1 MTPEASGHDL
11 SEWLEELEASHRR
24 LQALADPLDEG
35 AVEKPSYCDEWSIA
49 DVLSHLGSGA
59 EIFRA
64 VLDAACAG
72 RPAPGREVFEEV
84 WGRWDAKSPAEKARQ
99 WEPADAG
106 LLEALHSLSGDL
118 RHDLRF
124 TLGPMEVDA
133 AGLARLRLSE
143 HAVHT
148 WDVAVAL
155 EPSARIPGSAVGLL
169 VDGLGAIAGRAGR
182 TDGSH
187 RSWLLR
193 TTEPARDVALLDTD
207 RLALRVD
214 PVTRAEAGKVDLE
227 LPAEELVRLVYG
239 RLDDAHRGSLP
250 VEQESVL
257 HHLQRLFP
265 GF

>member
-1 MTPEASGHDL
+1 VTPEAAGHDL

-24 LQALADPLDEG
+24 LQALADPLDER

-49 DVLSHLGSGA
+49 DVLSHVGSGA
-59 EIFRA
+59 EIFQT

-84 WGRWDAKSPAEKARQ
+84 WGRWDGRSPAEKARR
-99 WEPADAG
+99 WEPVDAAF
-106 LLEALHSLSGDL
+106 LEALRSLTDDQ

-124 TLGPMEVDA
+124 TLGAMELDA

-155 EPSARIPGSAVGLL
+155 EPSARIPGSATVLL
-169 VDGLGAIAGRAGR
+169 VDGLEAIAGRAGR

-193 TTEPARDVALLDTD
+193 TTEPARDVALLDAD

-214 PVTRAEAGKVDLE
+214 PVTRADDGTVDLE

-239 RLDDAHRGSLP
+239 RLDDAHRRSLL

-257 HHLQRLFP
+257 HHLRHLFP

>member
-1 MTPEASGHDL
+1 MTPEAEGHDL
-11 SEWLEELEASHRR
+11 SEWLEELGASHRH
-24 LQALADPLDEG
+24 LQALADGLDER
-35 AVEKPSYCDEWSIA
+35 AVEQPSYCDEWSIA

-59 EIFRA
+59 EIFQA
-64 VLDAACAG
+64 LLDAAYAG
-72 RPAPGREVFEEV
+72 RPAPGHEVFEEV
-84 WGRWDAKSPAEKARQ
+84 WARWDAMSPVEKSRHWQASDAR
-99 WEPADAG
+99 
-106 LLEALHSLSGDL
+106 LLEAMRTLTPAE

-124 TLGPMEVDA
+124 ALGPMELDA

-155 EPSARIPGSAVGLL
+155 DPSARIPGSAVALL
-169 VDGLGAIAGRAGR
+169 LDGLGAVAGRAGR
-182 TDGSH
+182 TDGSN

-193 TTEPARDVALLDTD
+193 TADPARDVALLDTE

-214 PVTRAEAGKVDLE
+214 PVTRADDRKLDLE

-239 RLDDAHRGSLP
+239 RLDDEHRGSLP
-250 VEQESVL
+250 IEQEAVL
-257 HHLQRLFP
+257 HHLQHLFP